1 MARSRRAQ
9 VDTTGTTWTGW
20 DTTETERPTALMMM
34 TTFAGV
40 MVLTMDQ
47 QRQLARPLAAVQ
59 QPYLMALGVPTACC
73 TIPNRGSAAVRAA
86 ARLARRQTRIRRWW
100 AADHPRSRGRLT
112 RRPQALGRTLQREQG
127 PSSHRRRTRAWR
139 GVRVVGRSSGAPA
152 ASLPLTQ
159 AGHTRATPCA

>member
-86 ARLARRQTRIRRWW
+86 ARRSRLQKRLLRWW
-100 AADHPRSRGRLT
+100 AADPPRTRGLRASRHQELV
-112 RRPQALGRTLQREQG
+112 RTLPSDQG
-127 PSSHRRRTRAWR
+127 PSSHRRRTLEWR
-139 GVRVVGRSSGAPA
+139 GVLVVGRSSCEPADYLTRTQEGQKRAAPLA
-152 ASLPLTQ
+152 
-159 AGHTRATPCA
+159 